1 MCGEKQVPRMERPR
15 SKGSP
20 PHMRGKAGR
29 LRGLQAGTGITPA
42 HAGKSICSLRL
53 NMLHRDHPRTC
64 GEKFD
69 RFLPSFIALGSPPH
83 MRGKGFL
90 YFAHEML
97 EVDHPRTC
105 GEKKLAQFE
114 DETGTG
120 SPPHMRGKV
129 PPPRYSGT
137 CTGITP
143 AHAGKSRAAVSKT
156 ACCRGS
162 PPHMRGKGKEKA
174 RTAVQGGITPAHA
187 GKSYIRPALLLPE
200 WDHPR
205 TCGEKTICG
214 EWQQTFGGSPP
225 HMRGKDFWHY
235 ADSYET
241 GITPAHAGKS
251 PRSLATTY
259 GISGSPP
266 HMRGKD

>member
-1 MCGEKQVPRMERPR
+1 MCRDHPRTCGEKQF
-15 SKGSP
+15 KGLNQNQQQGSP

-83 MRGKGFL
+83 LRGKGFL

-120 SPPHMRGKV
+120 SPPHMRGKDGCAV
-129 PPPRYSGT
+129 ALAHGDR
-137 CTGITP
+137 ITP
-143 AHAGKSRAAVSKT
+143 AHAGKRAVPRPHLAKSQDHPRTCGEKQVDFSEVDFFP
-156 ACCRGS
+156 GS
-162 PPHMRGKGKEKA
+162 PPHMRGKGQS
-174 RTAVQGGITPAHA
+174 RLTTCGLMRITPAHA
-187 GKSYIRPALLLPE
+187 GKSHQALKYAVKGARITPAHAGKRGIYAAYRCGPR
-200 WDHPR
+200 DHPR
-205 TCGEKTICG
+205 TCGEK
-214 EWQQTFGGSPP
+214 QPL
-225 HMRGKDFWHY
+225 
-235 ADSYET
+235 
-241 GITPAHAGKS
+241 TPSTRA
-251 PRSLATTY
+251 
-259 GISGSPP
+259 
-266 HMRGKD
+266 